1 MLCRAGAWG
10 RSQIW
15 TMPLGAKE
23 GPEVVPKPIL
33 GIPVP
38 GSAAYTA
45 PGKARDNL
53 NLCTASSA
61 PAPAALLLP
70 PPLPDIE
77 EELRKNRESFSS
89 ANP

>member
-1 MLCRAGAWG
+1 MDTATGTQGGSWDCPQAHPMG
-10 RSQIW
+10 
-15 TMPLGAKE
+15 
-23 GPEVVPKPIL
+23 V
-33 GIPVP
+33 PVP

-53 NLCTASSA
+53 NLCTATAA
-61 PAPAALLLP
+61 PAPAALLHP
-70 PPLPDIE
+70 PALPDIQ